1 MKVPFVDLKAAHAEL
16 RGELDAAIARVLDS
30 GWFLLGEELEAF
42 EGQFAAYCGAAHCV
56 GVHSGLDAIELLL
69 RAHGIGEGDEVVVP
83 AHTFVATWLG
93 VTRAGATPVPAAV
106 DMGTY
111 NLDPTAA
118 EAAIGE
124 RTRALMPVH
133 LYGQPADMDALRA
146 VADRHGVLL
155 LEDAAQAHGATLHGR
170 RAGSLGDAAAFSFYP
185 AKNLGALSDGGAIL
199 TGDAELAE
207 RLRMLRN
214 YGSRTRYVHELQGTN
229 SRLDELQAALLR
241 VKLAK
246 LDDWNARRRRL
257 AERYLGEL
265 TGVVLPE
272 MQPGAEHAWHLFVV
286 RHPERDRLQRELGE
300 SGIETLIHYPV
311 APHLCGAYEGIE
323 APREQV
329 ECAETIA
336 REVLSLPMGPHV
348 SDEQAQAVI
357 EAVNAAS

>member
-286 RHPERDRLQRELGE
+286 RHSERDRLQRELGE

-348 SDEQAQAVI
+348 SDERAQAVI